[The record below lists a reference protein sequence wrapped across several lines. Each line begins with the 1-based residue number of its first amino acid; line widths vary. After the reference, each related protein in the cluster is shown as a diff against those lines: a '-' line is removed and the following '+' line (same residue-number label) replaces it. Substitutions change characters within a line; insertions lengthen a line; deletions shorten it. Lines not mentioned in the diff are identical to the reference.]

1 MQSQQYAH
9 KHRIYTTKA
18 DKRIDE
24 IRIKVE
30 ETLEKLVVEEV
41 LEQLDQIET
50 I

>member
-1 MQSQQYAH
+1 MQSQKHVH
-9 KHRIYTTKA
+9 KQRIYTTKA
-18 DKRIDE
+18 DKKIDE

-30 ETLEKLVVEEV
+30 EALEKLVVEEV